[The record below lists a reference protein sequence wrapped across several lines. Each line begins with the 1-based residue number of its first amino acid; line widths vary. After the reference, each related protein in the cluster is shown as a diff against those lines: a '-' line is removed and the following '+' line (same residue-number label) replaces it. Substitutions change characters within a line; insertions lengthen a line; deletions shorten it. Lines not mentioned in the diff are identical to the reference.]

1 MHQEKRLT
9 QKRQTE
15 EGLNLVETHIE
26 ALMHDASVACAAAS
40 IKHQTDK
47 KLLSQYAAMHLND
60 GSPLSQSYILSQAQE
75 LQVQHAAA
83 VDATGTDR
91 DGGDDSEAL
100 YAVNLANFSS
110 DEVELMLLS
119 HNRLILCVCVC
130 VCALCVCVCISLS
143 LSLSGSL
150 SLSLSRSVSLSLS
163 LSHSRRLLVS
173 TMSETAQQAE
183 LLAKRKLLWRN
194 EKAKFDQL
202 IAQGKTD
209 TCLGI
214 SMSMDVY

>member
-1 MHQEKRLT
+1 MRQDSDSEKRKRSKSAPIDKRPT

-15 EGLNLVETHIE
+15 EGLDHLETHIE

-47 KLLSQYAAMHLND
+47 MLFSQYAAMHLND
-60 GSPLSQSYILSQAQE
+60 GSPLSQSYIRSQSQE

-91 DGGDDSEAL
+91 DGGDDSEEAL

-119 HNRLILCVCVC
+119 HNRLTCVCLCVCV
-130 VCALCVCVCISLS
+130 S
-143 LSLSGSL
+143 
-150 SLSLSRSVSLSLS
+150 
-163 LSHSRRLLVS
+163 
-173 TMSETAQQAE
+173 Q
-183 LLAKRKLLWRN
+183 
-194 EKAKFDQL
+194 
-202 IAQGKTD
+202 
-209 TCLGI
+209 
-214 SMSMDVY
+214 